1 MERKV
6 SFQGLDAIM
15 AQDINLILDLGCIT
29 VDVWMSLT
37 TQQWG
42 KLCIHSCIYN
52 TQNITLLIV
61 NTLANI
67 TVQVYACTLL
77 FLAQD
82 TAGVELLV
90 IDQSWR
96 EWTMP
101 SCKELASLHQVH
113 HNSQMY

>member
-15 AQDINLILDLGCIT
+15 AQDINLTLDQGCIT

-52 TQNITLLIV
+52 SQKITLLIV
-61 NTLANI
+61 NTLTNI
-67 TVQVYACTLL
+67 IVQVYACTLL
-77 FLAQD
+77 FVAQD
-82 TAGVELLV
+82 TAGAEL
-90 IDQSWR
+90 
-96 EWTMP
+96 
-101 SCKELASLHQVH
+101 LASLLDKDFKCQ
-113 HNSQMY
+113 S